1 MRRILTASLLL
12 SLLATF
18 GCDGGSNEVLDNP
31 DGGSGASGGNGN
43 GGSGGNGGG
52 GSGGAAGTAGGNSG
66 GTAGT
71 TVNCPDG
78 TANCPELSC
87 APGYTC
93 TADPD
98 DPGTVWVMKDDGNVN
113 GPSCQKVCERALPQN
128 CSYYACDDGRSVNHK
143 DMASFGKIA
152 EGLGFECREGGC
164 WDSVS
169 PTAGQVVV
177 SIDTDANGA
186 KSCYFPKE
194 TQFDCSI
201 DPGNANCFGERYSS
215 ICPCVVKPLDE
226 ACNWECPPNNTTR
239 ATWKTSGT
247 SCLERINYWRKR
259 ACEEGWVE
267 CPPAGLPPMAECTAC
282 HECANSEAAWD
293 KDHGAHDS
301 FKRCGENVQG
311 EGGGAT
317 CADVIDAFV
326 SERAPD
332 ENGVM
337 RCEGHCGPILKPGCQ
352 TFFWGKDNDSGFHTL
367 NWGSCPVDQCQG
379 YCNDNPGDCFT
390 VDTSP
395 SLTCDDPNAGAEAGP
410 AIQACE

>member
-186 KSCYFPKE
+186 KSCYFP
-194 TQFDCSI
+194 
-201 DPGNANCFGERYSS
+201 
-215 ICPCVVKPLDE
+215 
-226 ACNWECPPNNTTR
+226 
-239 ATWKTSGT
+239 
-247 SCLERINYWRKR
+247 
-259 ACEEGWVE
+259 
-267 CPPAGLPPMAECTAC
+267 
-282 HECANSEAAWD
+282 
-293 KDHGAHDS
+293 
-301 FKRCGENVQG
+301 
-311 EGGGAT
+311 
-317 CADVIDAFV
+317 
-326 SERAPD
+326 
-332 ENGVM
+332 
-337 RCEGHCGPILKPGCQ
+337 
-352 TFFWGKDNDSGFHTL
+352 
-367 NWGSCPVDQCQG
+367 
-379 YCNDNPGDCFT
+379 
-390 VDTSP
+390 
-395 SLTCDDPNAGAEAGP
+395 
-410 AIQACE
+410 